1 MRVLI
6 IGGTGFIGQW
16 IVRALVEQAHEV
28 RVFHRGRTTAALPPS
43 VAHIHGERAELP
55 CFAPL
60 FQAWAPDVVVDT
72 FAYDRDDLALV
83 TRATEE
89 IPCSFI
95 LLSSM
100 DVYRAY
106 GIYCR
111 FEEGALETRMFDEN
125 APLRR
130 ALYPYR
136 KNAASV
142 DELLYRYDKIPV
154 EQFAMNEMNR
164 PGTILRL
171 GKVYGPE
178 DPQRHAQGYLEQVR
192 GGKVHFSKERSEWR
206 WSRTY
211 VENAA
216 GAVAL
221 AIEAKAS
228 VSRIYNVADEPAL
241 TERAW
246 MEAVARANGCN
257 VEIQTSPESSDPADR
272 LYEWPQ
278 HLCADTTRIRKELG
292 WREKFDL
299 EEALRR
305 TFAVSDAKASD
316 LMRSDAESDGV
327 TW

>member
-16 IVRALVEQAHEV
+16 IVRALVEKEHEV
-28 RVFHRGRTTAALPPS
+28 RLFHRGRTAAALPPS
-43 VAHIHGERAELP
+43 VSHIQGERAELP
-55 CFAPL
+55 RFAPL
-60 FQAWAPDVVVDT
+60 FRAWAPEVVLDT

-83 TRATEE
+83 KRATEE
-89 IPCSFI
+89 IPCRFVM
-95 LLSSM
+95 LSSM

-111 FEEGALETRMFDEN
+111 LEEGAPGHGMFDEN
-125 APLRR
+125 APLRSV
-130 ALYPYR
+130 LYPYR

-142 DELLYRYDKIPV
+142 DDLMYRYDKIPA
-154 EQFAMNEMNR
+154 EQFALSEMNR
-164 PGTILRL
+164 PVTVLRL
-171 GKVYGPE
+171 GKVYGPG
-178 DPQRHAQGYLEQVR
+178 DPRRHAQDYLEQVR
-192 GGKVHFSKERSEWR
+192 PGGVQWPKERSEWR

-221 AIEAKAS
+221 AMAATPS
-228 VSRIYNVADEPAL
+228 ASRIYNVSDEPAL
-241 TERAW
+241 TEREW
-246 MEAVARANGCN
+246 IGAVARANGCN
-257 VEIQTSPESSDPADR
+257 VEIQTSTESSKPADQH
-272 LYEWPQ
+272 YEWHQ

-305 TFAVSDAKASD
+305 TFPGA
-316 LMRSDAESDGV
+316 AEG
-327 TW
+327 

>member
-6 IGGTGFIGQW
+6 IGGTGFIGRW
-16 IVRALVEQAHEV
+16 IVRALVAQAHEV
-28 RVFHRGRTTAALPPS
+28 QVFHRGHTTAPLPPS
-43 VAHIHGERAELP
+43 VSHIHGDRAELP
-55 CFAPL
+55 LFAPL
-60 FQAWAPDVVVDT
+60 FRVWAPDVVLDT

-89 IPCSFI
+89 IPCRFV

-111 FEEGALETRMFDEN
+111 LDEGTPETKPFDEN
-125 APLRR
+125 APFRSV
-130 ALYPYR
+130 LYPYR

-142 DELLYRYDKIPV
+142 NDLLYRYDKIPA
-154 EQFAMNEMNR
+154 EQFALSEINR
-164 PGTILRL
+164 PVTILRL

-178 DPQRHAQGYLEQVR
+178 DPQRHAQNYGEQVR
-192 GGKVHFSKERSEWR
+192 RGRVQLSKERSEWR

-221 AIEAKAS
+221 AIAAKAS

-246 MEAVARANGCN
+246 MEAVARANGCK
-257 VEIQTSPESSDPADR
+257 VEIQTSPESSEPADR
-272 LYEWPQ
+272 RYEWRQ

-299 EEALRR
+299 AEALRR
-305 TFAVSDAKASD
+305 TFA
-316 LMRSDAESDGV
+316 GV
-327 TW
+327 EIEG

>member
-28 RVFHRGRTTAALPPS
+28 QLFHRGRTTAALPPS
-43 VAHIHGERAELP
+43 VVHIQGERRELP
-55 CFAPL
+55 RFAPL
-60 FQAWAPDVVVDT
+60 FRAWAPDVVLDT
-72 FAYDRDDLALV
+72 FAYDRDDLALLA
-83 TRATEE
+83 RATDE
-89 IPCSFI
+89 IPCRLV

-111 FEEGALETRMFDEN
+111 LEEGAPDTKMFNEN
-125 APLRR
+125 APLRTM
-130 ALYPYR
+130 LYPYR

-142 DELLYRYDKIPV
+142 DDLLYRYDKIPA
-154 EQFAMNEMNR
+154 EQFALNEMDR
-164 PGTILRL
+164 PVTILRL
-171 GKVYGPE
+171 GKVYGPG
-178 DPQRHAQGYLEQVR
+178 DPQRHAQEYLEQVR
-192 GGKVHFSKERSEWR
+192 RGRVQLSKERSEWR

-221 AIEAKAS
+221 TVTAKAS
-228 VSRIYNVADEPAL
+228 GSRIYNVADEPVL
-241 TERAW
+241 TEREW
-246 MEAVARANGCN
+246 MEAVGRASGCE
-257 VEIQTSPESSDPADR
+257 VEIDTSPESFEPADR
-272 LYEWPQ
+272 HYEWQQ

-292 WREKFDL
+292 WREKYDL

-305 TFAVSDAKASD
+305 TFAVP
-316 LMRSDAESDGV
+316 
-327 TW
+327 